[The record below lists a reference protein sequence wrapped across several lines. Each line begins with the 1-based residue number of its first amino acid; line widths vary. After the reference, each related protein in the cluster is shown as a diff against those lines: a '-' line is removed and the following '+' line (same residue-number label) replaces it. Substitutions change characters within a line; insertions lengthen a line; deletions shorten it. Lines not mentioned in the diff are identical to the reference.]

1 MRYVTVGQASSIETS
16 GFSDLPGCEALL
28 AVLTRAQALAILRRA
43 YGPEIVESLAGDLP
57 DSIDLED
64 AADIELLSRLGISRD
79 RLVNALGGEM

>member
-1 MRYVTVGQASSIETS
+1 M
-16 GFSDLPGCEALL
+16 
-28 AVLTRAQALAILRRA
+28 AVLTRAQALAVLRRA
-43 YGPEIVESLAGDLP
+43 YGPDVAQSLAGDLP